1 MKISLIG
8 FGKMGK
14 VVNDLAKEK
23 NLEICSII
31 DPASKEANFREI
43 SIDSIGNADVCI
55 DFTNPGCVVD
65 NIKKVVALGKNL
77 VVGTTGWYNKI
88 DEVRSLVNNS
98 KIGFVYG
105 SNFSIGM
112 NLFYR
117 IIDFSSNLFNRFSEY
132 DVAGQ
137 ELHHNLKADS
147 PSGTAIELSNIILK
161 NIERKKNVLFGNSN
175 GKINCETLQFTSNR
189 CGFIPGTHKII
200 FDSYADTIELIHSV
214 RNRLGFAEGAL
225 LSAKMIADKKG
236 FFTFN
241 ELLTELIK

>member
-1 MKISLIG
+1 MKISIIG

-14 VVNDLAKEK
+14 VINDLAKEK
-23 NLEICSII
+23 NFEICSIV
-31 DPASKEANFREI
+31 DPFSKEANFREI
-43 SIDSIGNADVCI
+43 SIESIGNADVCI
-55 DFTNPGCVVD
+55 DFTHPNCVLD
-65 NIKKVVALGKNL
+65 NIKKVIEIGKNL
-77 VVGTTGWYNKI
+77 VVGTTGWYDKI
-88 DEVRSLVNNS
+88 DEVYSLVKDS

-105 SNFSIGM
+105 SNYSIGM

-117 IIDFSSNLFNRFSEY
+117 IIDFSSNLFDKFSEY
-132 DVAGQ
+132 DVSGQ

-161 NIERKKNVLFGNSN
+161 NIERKKNVLFGNSSSR
-175 GKINCETLQFTSNR
+175 INSETLQFTSNR

-225 LSAKMIADKKG
+225 LSAEWILDKQG

-241 ELLTELIK
+241 DLLTELIK